1 VNINRL
7 LSIVPI
13 RAVRVHTGTQG
24 SIATSHTP
32 HLEALLHWL
41 SPLTSLEMKDQIALG
56 LHKLRSSAV
65 FDEDDGRIAPP
76 EASAPMRPQTE
87 GVELDMVR

>member
-1 VNINRL
+1 
-7 LSIVPI
+7 
-13 RAVRVHTGTQG
+13 
-24 SIATSHTP
+24 
-32 HLEALLHWL
+32 
-41 SPLTSLEMKDQIALG
+41 MKDQIALG